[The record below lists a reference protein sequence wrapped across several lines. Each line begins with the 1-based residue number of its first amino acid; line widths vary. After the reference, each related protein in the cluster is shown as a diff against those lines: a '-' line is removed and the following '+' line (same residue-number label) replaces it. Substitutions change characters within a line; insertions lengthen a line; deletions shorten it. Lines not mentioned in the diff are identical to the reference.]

1 MEPTA
6 AGPVPRKV
14 VTPFTRLARTHG
26 LSAMCDAM
34 VAVALAGSI
43 FFSIDP
49 SAARWRVALYLLLTI
64 APFAVVT
71 PLIGPAVDRI
81 RGGRRLMILFTVLG
95 RAGLAYLM
103 ARHIDGLLLFPEAF
117 GFLVLQKGYSVAKSA
132 VVPSIVRDHDELV
145 AANAKL
151 SLLSAVSSMVGAGIG
166 GLALLVG
173 QSWPPRVAC
182 VGFVVTAL
190 FALSLKPVLVASQPA
205 AARERAELRR
215 SGIVFGSVAVGILRL
230 TVGFVTFLLAFAFR
244 GGEEGVPVE
253 GVGRAGGAAVGLVRG
268 ENVFGTPGAAA
279 WHFGAVLVGAGL
291 GALVAAHLA
300 PRLRRRFAEERIIGG
315 ALFLVMAGASFAV
328 WADGAWQDGVWAAV
342 AMASS
347 VAGCAGVAKLAFDS
361 IVQRDA
367 PGANHG
373 RSFARFEGRFQ
384 LSWAVGAFVPTILP
398 LRPVA
403 GYVIVVVAMGVAI
416 ILYSERAKRVLRIV
430 TPTEPDRPDGQ
441 LGFWPRG
448 REGGQ

>member
-1 MEPTA
+1 
-6 AGPVPRKV
+6 V

-26 LSAMCDAM
+26 LAAMCDAM

-81 RGGRRLMILFTVLG
+81 RGGRRVMILFTVLG

-173 QSWPPRVAC
+173 QSWP
-182 VGFVVTAL
+182 
-190 FALSLKPVLVASQPA
+190 AS
-205 AARERAELRR
+205 
-215 SGIVFGSVAVGILRL
+215 
-230 TVGFVTFLLAFAFR
+230 
-244 GGEEGVPVE
+244 
-253 GVGRAGGAAVGLVRG
+253 
-268 ENVFGTPGAAA
+268 
-279 WHFGAVLVGAGL
+279 
-291 GALVAAHLA
+291 
-300 PRLRRRFAEERIIGG
+300 
-315 ALFLVMAGASFAV
+315 
-328 WADGAWQDGVWAAV
+328 
-342 AMASS
+342 ASS
-347 VAGCAGVAKLAFDS
+347 
-361 IVQRDA
+361 
-367 PGANHG
+367 
-373 RSFARFEGRFQ
+373 
-384 LSWAVGAFVPTILP
+384 
-398 LRPVA
+398 
-403 GYVIVVVAMGVAI
+403 
-416 ILYSERAKRVLRIV
+416 
-430 TPTEPDRPDGQ
+430 
-441 LGFWPRG
+441 
-448 REGGQ
+448 